1 MSSITR
7 KEFKFK
13 VVLLGE
19 GCVGKSSLVLRFVE
33 NKFSTRHLSTIQAS
47 FQNKTVQVDD
57 CKAELH
63 IWDTAGQEK
72 YHALGPIYYR
82 GSNGVLLVF
91 DITEQRSFKKVK
103 NWVLEIKTCLGKTAE
118 ILIVG
123 NKIDLDD
130 ERQVSRQEAESYAE
144 SEGALYME
152 TSAQENRGISEA
164 FTALTE
170 KMIQHSRTATAEA
183 PLSNRSIRLIDE
195 EPLEESRRKKCC

>member
-82 GSNGVLLVF
+82 GSNG
-91 DITEQRSFKKVK
+91 VK